1 MMMDLFGTWSGLL
14 SLIVILLSAVAIPA
28 GVYIALV
35 RQVKGPIELAAAPPQ
50 QNAGKGSEWRR
61 RRYAH

>member
-14 SLIVILLSAVAIPA
+14 SLLVILLSAVAIPA
-28 GVYIALV
+28 GVYLALV
-35 RQVKGPIELAAAPPQ
+35 RQVKGPIERARTPAPE
-50 QNAGKGSEWRR
+50 KTSDWRR